1 MRFAYVPPLAARA
14 DAASGPASDALRPA
28 PQTTLL
34 LPLECLEVALVNL
47 LVIYWPLLT
56 LIYGI
61 YSYRRPMS
69 GWTVLFL
76 VGLSG
81 RSPLHCYAR

>member
-1 MRFAYVPPLAARA
+1 
-14 DAASGPASDALRPA
+14 LRSA

-47 LVIYWPLLT
+47 LVIYWPLQT
-56 LIYGI
+56 LIYGL
-61 YSYRRPMS
+61 YRYKNPMS

-76 VGLSG
+76 VSLSN
-81 RSPLHCYAR
+81 SSQLP

>member
-1 MRFAYVPPLAARA
+1 M
-14 DAASGPASDALRPA
+14 RPA

-47 LVIYWPLLT
+47 LVIYWPLQT
-56 LIYGI
+56 LIYGL
-61 YSYRRPMS
+61 YRYKNPMS

-76 VGLSG
+76 VSFFKCFPASLTCT
-81 RSPLHCYAR
+81 LTEHA